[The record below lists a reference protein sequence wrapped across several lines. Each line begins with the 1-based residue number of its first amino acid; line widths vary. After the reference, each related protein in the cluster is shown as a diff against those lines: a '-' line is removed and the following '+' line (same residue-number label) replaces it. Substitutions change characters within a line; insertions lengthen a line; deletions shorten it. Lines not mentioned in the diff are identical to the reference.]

1 MAEVVELPQGL
12 VVNVKLI
19 KRDELPE
26 LILKAV
32 KVLEGRND
40 PPRKC

>member
-1 MAEVVELPQGL
+1 MPSVADVVELPQGL
-12 VVNVKLI
+12 VINGKLI

-32 KVLEGRND
+32 KVLERT
-40 PPRKC
+40 K